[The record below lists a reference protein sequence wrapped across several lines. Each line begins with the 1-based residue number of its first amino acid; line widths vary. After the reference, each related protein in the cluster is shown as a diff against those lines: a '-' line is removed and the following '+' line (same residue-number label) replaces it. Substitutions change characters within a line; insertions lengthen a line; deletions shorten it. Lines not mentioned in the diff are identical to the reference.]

1 MSSTNLIVQKVNSEL
16 QKQFEDKE
24 TVRTLLTTTFK
35 GMSEMTMRKAILEGM
50 IRGFEFKDFLNKDVY
65 AISFGNDYSL
75 VTSIDYTRK
84 VAAQNGLVGKSAPV
98 YGMDNGDMTCSITV
112 KRQVNGIVGEY
123 TSLVYLSEYTTK
135 KNQWVQ
141 RPRTMLAKCFSK
153 NTEVLTE
160 KGFLKFSDITT
171 EKIMQVTQK
180 NGLEAVKSTPFM
192 RIWDGDMISYDKTDI
207 DFRVTSNHEMVTTTG
222 RVEAGKIF
230 DESRTRS
237 VHKIKKTMSFNK
249 KEYNISDNELK
260 LIGAVIAD
268 GNINNNKNIRIDV
281 SREKKIN
288 FLRQLDYL
296 RINKVKA
303 KSNVGFISGRKITTK
318 SDKISFNFSYSE
330 NIKKFLNPKK
340 DIFIN
345 EFIKLS
351 QRQARIVIDTWI
363 FFDGNVSNSGT
374 KRIYTSN
381 ISHVKSLEVMAVYSG
396 YSLGKGKVRKNTGT
410 KNNYVFVLSDIS
422 AIPLFRVPNN
432 KKTLTKEN
440 VKNEEVW
447 CVTVPSS
454 TIIVR
459 KNNFSFVCGN
469 CAEMHALR
477 MAFPE
482 ELSKSYIEDES
493 VQKTVVQE
501 EEINL
506 LSISNTFENAKT
518 VEELNDAFRA
528 LSVREKANKEVVLLA
543 KERKQSIL
551 DYAKAKDAEVE
562 IPDNSS
568 DGAEK

>member
-1 MSSTNLIVQKVNSEL
+1 MSSTNLIVQKVNREL

-135 KNQWVQ
+135 KNQWLSK
-141 RPRTMLAKCFSK
+141 PRTMLAK
-153 NTEVLTE
+153 V
-160 KGFLKFSDITT
+160 
-171 EKIMQVTQK
+171 
-180 NGLEAVKSTPFM
+180 
-192 RIWDGDMISYDKTDI
+192 
-207 DFRVTSNHEMVTTTG
+207 
-222 RVEAGKIF
+222 
-230 DESRTRS
+230 
-237 VHKIKKTMSFNK
+237 
-249 KEYNISDNELK
+249 
-260 LIGAVIAD
+260 
-268 GNINNNKNIRIDV
+268 
-281 SREKKIN
+281 
-288 FLRQLDYL
+288 
-296 RINKVKA
+296 
-303 KSNVGFISGRKITTK
+303 
-318 SDKISFNFSYSE
+318 
-330 NIKKFLNPKK
+330 
-340 DIFIN
+340 
-345 EFIKLS
+345 
-351 QRQARIVIDTWI
+351 
-363 FFDGNVSNSGT
+363 
-374 KRIYTSN
+374 
-381 ISHVKSLEVMAVYSG
+381 
-396 YSLGKGKVRKNTGT
+396 
-410 KNNYVFVLSDIS
+410 
-422 AIPLFRVPNN
+422 
-432 KKTLTKEN
+432 
-440 VKNEEVW
+440 
-447 CVTVPSS
+447 
-454 TIIVR
+454 
-459 KNNFSFVCGN
+459 
-469 CAEMHALR
+469 AEMHALR

-551 DYAKAKDAEVE
+551 DYDSNKVKDAEVE
-562 IPDNSS
+562 VPDNTPDES
-568 DGAEK
+568 AK